1 MMLMMMMSFKIH
13 REMKRNGLAPLK
25 IIRLKYS
32 MRQWWDNQPQT
43 KNKKRQQ
50 KIFFFFFFFTTGYC
64 HPPSPCTFCLLL
76 PPFLEFFFFPTLDT
90 RFYNKF
96 KKTKQRRKNC
106 IQSNQLESIA
116 ITWII
121 LFKFICLSSSN
132 VALDSYSHTHTLPF
146 PCFNQ
151 TKGNGKKIS
160 NVHEKKK

>member
-1 MMLMMMMSFKIH
+1 MMLMMMMMSFKIH
-13 REMKRNGLAPLK
+13 REIKRNGLAPLK

-50 KIFFFFFFFTTGYC
+50 KIFFFYNR
-64 HPPSPCTFCLLL
+64 LL
-76 PPFLEFFFFPTLDT
+76 PSSFSLYILFAPLPPLFRIFFFPTLDT

-106 IQSNQLESIA
+106 IQSNQLESIE

-151 TKGNGKKIS
+151 TKGNGKK
-160 NVHEKKK
+160 NL

>member
-13 REMKRNGLAPLK
+13 REIKRNGLAPLK

-50 KIFFFFFFFTTGYC
+50 KIFFFFFFFLQ
-64 HPPSPCTFCLLL
+64 PVIAILLL
-76 PPFLEFFFFPTLDT
+76 LVHFVCSSPPLFRIFFFPTLDT

-106 IQSNQLESIA
+106 IQSNQLESIE

-121 LFKFICLSSSN
+121 LFKFICLSSSS

-151 TKGNGKKIS
+151 TKGNGKK
-160 NVHEKKK
+160 NL